1 MKNPTATIALA
12 ALAATFTSIAT
23 AETKIGTLDIE
34 RIVDLHPDTAR
45 NKEVLRE
52 TLKDYE
58 EEMDK
63 LQEAAAAAGKAAKAS
78 IDESRNPAL
87 GEKARKRAEEE
98 AEKNIEIAR
107 TAERDYAKKR
117 AERQRDLNEQ
127 EVRMLRVTVRQ
138 IEDQVAKYA
147 KANGLTVVLPVSGSR
162 LGIAPA
168 AVWAEESTD
177 ITKAIMDAMGIE
189 DKEVEP
195 KDEKA
200 ETEE

>member
-1 MKNPTATIALA
+1 MRTTAFAA
-12 ALAATFTSIAT
+12 ALAAAAIAAT
-23 AETKIGTLDIE
+23 AASAETKIGTLDIE

-58 EEMDK
+58 GEMEK
-63 LQEAAAAAGKAAKAS
+63 LKDAVAAARKAATAS
-78 IDESRNPAL
+78 IEESRNPAL
-87 GEKARKRAEEE
+87 GEKARRRAEED
-98 AEKNIEIAR
+98 AAKNVEIAR
-107 TAERDYAKKR
+107 DAEREYSEKR

-138 IEDQVAKYA
+138 IEEHVSKYA
-147 KANGLTVVLPVSGSR
+147 KENGLTVVLPISGSR

-168 AVWAEESTD
+168 AVWADESTD

-189 DKEVEP
+189 DKEES
-195 KDEKA
+195 DEKKS
-200 ETEE
+200 EDDEK